1 MSTQILV
8 FDIIVIGYIFK
19 YCEQSENERET
30 SEGAGM
36 NLLNLYQNNYLIVVV
51 FLALGVLLPVVA
63 LAIGRVLRPNKPSA
77 AKQTT
82 YESGIDPFHDSRVQ
96 FNVRYYIFALLFVIF
111 DVETVFLYP
120 WAVAYEKLGI
130 FALIEMLI
138 FVVLLLIGL
147 IYAWK
152 KKVLKWI

>member
-1 MSTQILV
+1 MLSVTILNIESNLKIKRLQRGA
-8 FDIIVIGYIFK
+8 DII
-19 YCEQSENERET
+19 
-30 SEGAGM
+30 
-36 NLLNLYQNNYLIVVV
+36 LHNLYQNNYLIVVV

-63 LAIGRVLRPNKPSA
+63 LGIGRFLRPNKPTA